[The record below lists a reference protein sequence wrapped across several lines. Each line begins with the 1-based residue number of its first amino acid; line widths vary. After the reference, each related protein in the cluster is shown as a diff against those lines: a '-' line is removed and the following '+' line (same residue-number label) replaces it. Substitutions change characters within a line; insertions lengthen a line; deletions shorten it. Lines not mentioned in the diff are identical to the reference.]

1 MNTKY
6 YSLIT
11 GASEGLGKA
20 FAIECAG
27 RNQNLVLVALPGSGL
42 HHLKRFLEK
51 NFAVDV
57 VILEKNLIKAE
68 SCIEVFQHA
77 TMMGLKINILINN
90 AGMGNSTNFR
100 KINPAILENLL
111 DLNIKSVI
119 LLTRYFIEQLDKN
132 IPAYILNIS
141 SLCNYFYLPE
151 KQIYGGTKSFI
162 YYFSRALRRELK
174 QDNISVSVL
183 CPGGV
188 NNNIHSTLAH
198 RKLNWFYRISIMN
211 PEEVAPI
218 AINGLLK
225 RKKVIIPGKINRMFV
240 FLDPLIP
247 AFIKDH
253 LAIKNLKKGNTIHQ
267 WSSQF
272 LQKTS
277 TDKALHHV
285 A

>member
-20 FAIECAG
+20 LAIECAA

-42 HHLKRFLEK
+42 HHLKLFLEK

-57 VILEKNLIKAE
+57 VILEKDLIKSE
-68 SCIEVFQHA
+68 SCAEIFHQTA
-77 TMMGLKINILINN
+77 IMGLKINTLINN
-90 AGMGNSTNFR
+90 AGMGNSAYFR
-100 KINPAILENLL
+100 ETSPAMLENLL
-111 DLNIKSVI
+111 DLNIKSVT
-119 LLTRYFIEQLDKN
+119 LLTHYFIEQLDKN
-132 IPAYILNIS
+132 TASYILNIS

-151 KQIYGGTKSFI
+151 KQVYGGTKSFI

-188 NNNIHSTLAH
+188 NNNLHATLAH
-198 RKLNWFYRISIMN
+198 RKLNWFLRISIMN
-211 PEEVAPI
+211 PEELAPI
-218 AINGLLK
+218 AIRGLLK
-225 RKKVIIPGKINRMFV
+225 GKKVIIPGKINRLFV
-240 FLDPLIP
+240 FLDPLVP

-253 LAIKNLKKGNTIHQ
+253 FAIKNLKNGKAVHK
-267 WSSQF
+267 WSSHL

-277 TDKALHHV
+277 TEKTLHQ
-285 A
+285 AI